1 MTEIVKPFFYL
12 FPILIG
18 EKNKRRVVS
27 DAVIGFLSNNIDE
40 AFKAY

>member
-12 FPILIG
+12 FSILIG
-18 EKNKRRVVS
+18 EKIKRRVVS
-27 DAVIGFLSNNIDE
+27 DAVIGFLSKNIDD